1 MSERARRVVAAAVL
15 AMSVTVGLGV
25 VTTSPAGATPRDNVN
40 TLTNVLKS
48 KHDAAM
54 AAIQNTR

>member
-1 MSERARRVVAAAVL
+1 MSAEKRDEKDERIQDLEVDAESAADVAGGDGTQP
-15 AMSVTVGLGV
+15 S
-25 VTTSPAGATPRDNVN
+25 N
-40 TLTNVLKS
+40 TLTNVQKS

>member
-1 MSERARRVVAAAVL
+1 MSTDKQDELIEDLEVDAEGAADVAGGECAQQ
-15 AMSVTVGLGV
+15 S
-25 VTTSPAGATPRDNVN
+25 N
-40 TLTNVLKS
+40 TLTNVQKS

>member
-1 MSERARRVVAAAVL
+1 M
-15 AMSVTVGLGV
+15 TVGLGV
-25 VTTSPAGATPRDNVN
+25 VTTSPAGATPRGNFN
-40 TLTNVLKS
+40 TLTNVTKS